1 MNNKYSPSFYRA
13 TWINTGLDAGFAMA
27 MPIRPRWLRDI
38 CSLVFSVYYIICA
51 NSAEEKVG
59 YLLFIGVENLYLF
72 RIRSCGDSGLCQQWK
87 CCGPPGRRLATH
99 MYAMPQSAG
108 GCQSNR

>member
-59 YLLFIGVENLYLF
+59 YFSSVSRTCIYYESAVTAIQGCAN
-72 RIRSCGDSGLCQQWK
+72 SGNAACHL
-87 CCGPPGRRLATH
+87 GED
-99 MYAMPQSAG
+99 
-108 GCQSNR
+108 